1 MRDATARNRTLL
13 VTTAALV
20 TSAIGGIADTRADT
34 PSQVPPAIQEA
45 RRHMLDPGI
54 NTLTF
59 RSMERLFDTRQVSR
73 AGPVWVL
80 PKNEAPLDF
89 RYSVGGQSLAATEF
103 AGRTFTNA
111 LVIIKRGRIVFE
123 QYRNLSDD
131 RSHFASFSLA
141 KSIVSMVVGAA
152 VADGYIQS
160 IEDPVRKYVPEL
172 KGSGY
177 EKVPIR
183 ELLRMRSGV
192 AYDERYD
199 FGVQSEAQQVH
210 ELAVVQNVQRF
221 ADISRRL
228 KLTRKPGEAFN
239 YSTMDTAVLGWVI
252 EKAVRQPLSKYMS
265 ARIWEPAG
273 MESYGFWIADG
284 PPGVGR
290 EMSGM
295 GYNATARDFARLGQ
309 LMLQRGRVGDRQI
322 LPTDWIDA
330 ATASTAI
337 GVERQPIKTAFA
349 LGYGY
354 QWWTLHGTGSYT
366 GIGLQGQ
373 YIYVDPA
380 TETVVAKLSHYP
392 PGFNDPLDDE
402 AFAFFRAV
410 SAWNP

>member
-1 MRDATARNRTLL
+1 MREFLVCARPWVLTTVSLMATT
-13 VTTAALV
+13 VV
-20 TSAIGGIADTRADT
+20 GSAEVRSDP
-34 PSQVPPAIQEA
+34 PSTVSPAIQEA

-73 AGPVWVL
+73 AGPVWAL
-80 PKNEAPLDF
+80 PKNEVPLNF
-89 RYSVGGQSLAATEF
+89 RYSVAGQSLPADEF

-111 LVIIKRGRIVFE
+111 LVIIKRGRIVHE
-123 QYRNLSDD
+123 QYRNMSDE

-152 VADGYIQS
+152 VADGYIRS
-160 IEDPVRKYVPEL
+160 VEDPVGKYIPEL

-192 AYDERYD
+192 HYDERYD
-199 FGVQSEAQQVH
+199 FGVQSQAQQVH
-210 ELAVVQNVQRF
+210 ELAVVQNVRRF
-221 ADISRRL
+221 ADLAPSL
-228 KLTRKPGEAFN
+228 QLTRKPGEAFN
-239 YSTMDTAVLGWVI
+239 YSTMDTAVLGWLI
-252 EKAVRQPLSKYMS
+252 EKATRQSLSKYMS

-322 LPTDWIDA
+322 LPASWVDE

-337 GVERQPIKTAFA
+337 GADRQPIKTSFE

-373 YIYVDPA
+373 FIYVDPA

-392 PGFNDPLDDE
+392 PGANDALEDE
-402 AFAFFRAV
+402 AFTFFRAV